1 MYKQNRGFMTYQTK
15 QTTKNSKTQKEFD
28 EFIDPLIEEVKRDQE
43 NETTHDQKT
52 QDLILKNIVNT
63 ISNDYA
69 ELYNSTPNPIKDVLN
84 QLLMFGEEEGVLVTT
99 AIKKLY
105 KLNEEY
111 KEGK

>member
-1 MYKQNRGFMTYQTK
+1 MSKQNRLQMNKTDYMTQADHEAY
-15 QTTKNSKTQKEFD
+15 
-28 EFIDPLIEEVKRDQE
+28 DQE
-43 NETTHDQKT
+43 T
-52 QDLILKNIVNT
+52 QDLIIKNMVNT

-105 KLNEEY
+105 KVNKEY
-111 KEGK
+111 NEGK